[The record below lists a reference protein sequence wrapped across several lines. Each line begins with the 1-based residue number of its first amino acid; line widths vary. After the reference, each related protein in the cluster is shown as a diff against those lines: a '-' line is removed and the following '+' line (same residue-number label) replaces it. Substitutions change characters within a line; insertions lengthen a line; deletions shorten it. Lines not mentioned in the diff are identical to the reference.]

1 MLGLVLL
8 HVAMF
13 EEADRHLAQAL
24 AIDPENI
31 QGEFHLGW
39 SRFVQ
44 GSYRESF
51 EMAQAVN
58 VKNPSPWLTY
68 QAALSQVRLGD
79 LEGAEQT
86 AGRVARESKQGEY
99 ILFHSL
105 RGLIAA
111 LRGDAA
117 AARDHVDRSVRRK
130 KSFGHY
136 HHAQHDIACIY
147 ALLGEKD
154 RALDWLTDAARSGF
168 PCYSFFER
176 DAFLE
181 PIRGEDRFGRLIAE
195 LRAECDGYRRLY
207 RELQPA
213 SDLTPTES
221 KVCSEGFLLT
231 GAGPPRA
238 ASLPSWRN

>member
-1 MLGLVLL
+1 
-8 HVAMF
+8 
-13 EEADRHLAQAL
+13 
-24 AIDPENI
+24 
-31 QGEFHLGW
+31 
-39 SRFVQ
+39 
-44 GSYRESF
+44 
-51 EMAQAVN
+51 MAQAAN
-58 VKNPSPWLTY
+58 RKNPSSWLTY

-86 AGRVARESKQGEY
+86 AGRVVRESEQGGF

-105 RGLIAA
+105 RGLISA

-117 AARDHVDRSVRRK
+117 AARDHVDRSVRQK

-154 RALDWLTDAARSGF
+154 RALDWLTDAARGGF

-181 PIRGEDRFGRLIAE
+181 SIRGEERFGRLIAE
-195 LRAECDGYRRLY
+195 LQAECDGYRRLY
-207 RELQPA
+207 RQLQPA
-213 SDLTPTES
+213 SGSDSTS
-221 KVCSEGFLLT
+221 RR
-231 GAGPPRA
+231 AG
-238 ASLPSWRN
+238 